1 MAPDKTAD
9 TLVVLE
15 SFIGKVAGEE
25 RLFRAGENIRQSDPA
40 VKKWPAKFGSAY
52 YPHDPR
58 IERATAGPGET
69 R

>member
-1 MAPDKTAD
+1 MATDKPAD

-15 SFIGKVAGEE
+15 SFIGKVDGEE
-25 RLFRAGENIRQSDPA
+25 RVFRAGENIRPTDAA
-40 VKKWPAKFGSAY
+40 VKKWPDKFGTAF

-58 IERATAGPGET
+58 MERATAGPGEK